1 METSRLSFYE
11 MSRSSCRLETCDE
24 TEALSI
30 MVQNMSQLEW
40 SLAYLKSWLDKKG
53 DPPSRSHFLDG
64 KPVSSYYLSQ
74 LFYIVTLNLVQPGQL
89 G

>member
-1 METSRLSFYE
+1 MSFYE

-30 MVQNMSQLEW
+30 MVQNMSS

-53 DPPSRSHFLDG
+53 DPPSRSQFLDG
-64 KPVSSYYLSQ
+64 KPVSSYYLGQ
-74 LFYIVTLNLVQPGQL
+74 LFYIVTLGLVQPGQL